1 MTPTL
6 VLLHTIP
13 GLVGAFTTWCAD
25 ELPGVRVL
33 HILDEPL
40 LEQIKQ
46 RGHDDPADDA
56 HLLDHVGVAQ
66 AIGASALLV
75 TCSSVSRAVARV
87 RDQAGIPLFAIDDPM
102 AAEAVRIGGRITV
115 VATAPTTLEPSR
127 EILEATAMRTGRAIE
142 VRLRMVE
149 GALPAL
155 LAGDPDLHDRLVVA
169 ALREVTPESDVIVLA
184 QATMARVLD
193 TLANEP
199 LAIPV
204 LASPQLA
211 LAAVRRVIRT

>member
-13 GLVGAFTTWCAD
+13 GLVGAFTAWCAD

-33 HILDEPL
+33 HVLDEPM
-40 LEQIKQ
+40 LERIKL
-46 RGHDDPADDA
+46 RGHDDPTDDA
-56 HLLDHVGVAQ
+56 HLLDHAGVAQ

-87 RDQAGIPLFAIDDPM
+87 RDRAAIPLFAIDDAM
-102 AAEAVRIGGRITV
+102 AAEAVRIGGRISV
-115 VATAPTTLEPSR
+115 VATAPSTLEPSR
-127 EILEATAMRTGRAIE
+127 ELLEATAERGGRAIE
-142 VRLRMVE
+142 VRLRLVE
-149 GALPAL
+149 DALPAL
-155 LAGDPDLHDRLVVA
+155 LAGDAALHDRLVVA
-169 ALREVTPESDVIVLA
+169 ALREMAPESDVIVLA

-193 TLANEP
+193 ALTTAP
-199 LAIPV
+199 LEVPV

-211 LAAVRRVIRT
+211 LAAVRTAIHT

>member
-13 GLVGAFTTWCAD
+13 GLVGAFAAWCAD

-33 HILDEPL
+33 HILDEPM
-40 LEQIKQ
+40 LERIKQ
-46 RGHDDPADDA
+46 RGQDGPEENA
-56 HLLDHVGVAQ
+56 HLLDHVRVAE
-66 AIGASALLV
+66 AIGATALLV

-87 RDQAGIPLFAIDDPM
+87 RDRAAMPLFTIDDPM

-115 VATAPTTLEPSR
+115 VATAPTTLAPSR
-127 EILEATAMRTGRAIE
+127 ELLEATAARNGRAVE
-142 VRLRMVE
+142 VRLRMVD
-149 GALPAL
+149 GALLAL
-155 LAGDPDLHDRLVVA
+155 LAGDAALHDRLVVA
-169 ALREVTPESDVIVLA
+169 ALHEAEPESDVLVLA
-184 QATMARVLD
+184 QATMARVLEA
-193 TLANEP
+193 LVNEP

-211 LAAVRRVIRT
+211 LAEVRKAIAT

>member
-13 GLVGAFTTWCAD
+13 GLVGAFAAWCAD

-33 HILDEPL
+33 HVLDEPM
-40 LEQIKQ
+40 LERIKQ
-46 RGHDDPADDA
+46 RGQDDPEDDA

-66 AIGASALLV
+66 AIGAAALLV

-87 RDQAGIPLFAIDDPM
+87 RDRAAIPLFAIDDPL

-115 VATAPTTLEPSR
+115 VATALTTLAPSQQL
-127 EILEATAMRTGRAIE
+127 LEATAARSGRAIE

-155 LAGDPDLHDRLVVA
+155 LAGDAALHDRLVVA
-169 ALREVTPESDVIVLA
+169 ALQEAAPESDVIVLA

-193 TLANEP
+193 ALADEP
-199 LAIPV
+199 LAVPV

-211 LAAVRRVIRT
+211 LAEVRRVIHT

>member
-13 GLVGAFTTWCAD
+13 GLIGAFAAWCAD

-33 HILDEPL
+33 HVLDEPM
-40 LEQIKQ
+40 LERIKQ
-46 RGHDDPADDA
+46 RGQDDPEDDA

-66 AIGASALLV
+66 AIGAAALLV

-87 RDQAGIPLFAIDDPM
+87 RDRSAIPLFAIDDPM
-102 AAEAVRIGGRITV
+102 AEEAVRIGGRITV

-127 EILEATAMRTGRAIE
+127 ELLEATAARSGRMVD
-142 VRLRMVE
+142 VRLRMVD

-155 LAGDPDLHDRLVVA
+155 LAGDAALHDRLVMT
-169 ALREVTPESDVIVLA
+169 ALREAAPEADVIVLA
-184 QATMARVLD
+184 QATMARVQAA
-193 TLANEP
+193 LANEP

-204 LASPQLA
+204 LASPQLV
-211 LAAVRRVIRT
+211 LAEIRKVLTT

>member
-13 GLVGAFTTWCAD
+13 GLVEAFATWCAD

-33 HILDEPL
+33 HVLDEPM
-40 LEQIKQ
+40 LERLKQ
-46 RGHDDPADDA
+46 RGQDDPEDDE

-66 AIGASALLV
+66 GIGAAALLV
-75 TCSSVSRAVARV
+75 TCSSVSRVVARV
-87 RDQAGIPLFAIDDPM
+87 RDRAAIPLFAIDDPM

-115 VATAPTTLEPSR
+115 VAV
-127 EILEATAMRTGRAIE
+127 E
-142 VRLRMVE
+142 VRLRMVD
-149 GALPAL
+149 GALAAL
-155 LAGDPDLHDRLVVA
+155 LAGDAALHDRLVVA
-169 ALREVTPESDVIVLA
+169 ALREAESESDVLVLA
-184 QATMARVLD
+184 QATMARVLEA
-193 TLANEP
+193 LVNEP

-211 LAAVRRVIRT
+211 LAEVRKAIHT

>member
-13 GLVGAFTTWCAD
+13 GLVGAFTAWCAD

-33 HILDEPL
+33 HVLDEPM
-40 LEQIKQ
+40 LERIKQ
-46 RGHDDPADDA
+46 RGQDDPEDDE
-56 HLLDHVGVAQ
+56 HLLDHVRVAQ
-66 AIGASALLV
+66 AIGSAALLV

-87 RDQAGIPLFAIDDPM
+87 RDRAAIPLFAIDDPM

-115 VATAPTTLEPSR
+115 VATAPTTLAPSR
-127 EILEATAMRTGRAIE
+127 ELLEATAERGGRTIE
-142 VRLRMVE
+142 VRLRLVE
-149 GALPAL
+149 DALPAL
-155 LAGDPDLHDRLVVA
+155 LAGDAALHDRLVVA
-169 ALREVTPESDVIVLA
+169 ALREMAPESDVIVLA

-193 TLANEP
+193 ALTTAP
-199 LAIPV
+199 LEVPV

-211 LAAVRRVIRT
+211 LAAVRTAIHT

>member
-1 MTPTL
+1 MTPTV

-13 GLVGAFTTWCAD
+13 GLVGAFTAWCAD

-33 HILDEPL
+33 HVLDEPM
-40 LEQIKQ
+40 LERIKQ
-46 RGHDDPADDA
+46 RGQDDPADDA

-87 RDQAGIPLFAIDDPM
+87 RDRAAIPLFAIDDPM
-102 AAEAVRIGGRITV
+102 AAEAVRIGGRVSV

-127 EILEATAMRTGRAIE
+127 ELLEATAERSGRTIE
-142 VRLRMVE
+142 VHLQLVE

-155 LAGDPDLHDRLVVA
+155 LAGDAPLHDRLVVA
-169 ALREVTPESDVIVLA
+169 ALREVAPESDVIVLA

-193 TLANEP
+193 ALTTDP
-199 LAIPV
+199 LAVPV

-211 LAAVRRVIRT
+211 LAAVRKAIHV